1 MMRLLAPLALIAAFA
16 AMPVA
21 RAAGPVII
29 ELPTDDTPFADLGPG
44 SPSADAVNEN
54 CRSCHSAS
62 MVMNQPKL
70 SAPEWAAEVAK
81 MRGTYKAPVAESDD
95 AAIVAWLA
103 AMSAGKRTDG

>member
-1 MMRLLAPLALIAAFA
+1 MMRLLAPLALLSAVVVPVALFA
-16 AMPVA
+16 APVS
-21 RAAGPVII
+21 I
-29 ELPTDDTPFADLGPG
+29 ELPGDDTPFSDLGPG

-81 MRGTYKAPVAESDD
+81 MRGTYKAPVDPADD

-103 AMSAGKRTDG
+103 AMSAAKRTDG